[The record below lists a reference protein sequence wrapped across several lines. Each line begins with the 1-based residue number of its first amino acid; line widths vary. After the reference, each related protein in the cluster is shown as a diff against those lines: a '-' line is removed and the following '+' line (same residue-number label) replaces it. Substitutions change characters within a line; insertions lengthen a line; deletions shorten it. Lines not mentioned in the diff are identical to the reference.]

1 MTDLGSVTFKD
12 LHLFPRTLFALGA
25 ALFISSLV
33 PSLTPLTPHTP
44 KFPVAL
50 LGLGL
55 IFFAVGFNILYDLVR
70 SCKQVFEQKDKESD
84 AAATARKWNESVQRF
99 VLWVE
104 SVVAIVIALLAFCWA
119 GHRYYCGVFTH

>member
-1 MTDLGSVTFKD
+1 MADLGSVAFKD
-12 LHLFPRTLFALGA
+12 LHLFPRTLFAIGA

-33 PSLTPLTPHTP
+33 PSLTPLTP

-70 SCKQVFEQKDKESD
+70 SLKPGD
-84 AAATARKWNESVQRF
+84 TKWNESVQRI
-99 VLWVE
+99 VLWAE
-104 SVVAIVIALLAFCWA
+104 SVVAIVIALLAFGWA
-119 GHRYYCGVFTH
+119 AHRYYCGV

>member
-1 MTDLGSVTFKD
+1 MADFGSVIFTE

-33 PSLTPLTPHTP
+33 PPLAPP

-55 IFFAVGFNILYDLVR
+55 IFFVVGFNILYDLVR
-70 SCKQVFEQKDKESD
+70 SWKQVFEQRDKESD
-84 AAATARKWNESVQRF
+84 TAATARKYNESVQRI

-104 SVVAIVIALLAFCWA
+104 SAAAILIALVAFCWA
-119 GHRYYCGVFTH
+119 AHRYYCGV